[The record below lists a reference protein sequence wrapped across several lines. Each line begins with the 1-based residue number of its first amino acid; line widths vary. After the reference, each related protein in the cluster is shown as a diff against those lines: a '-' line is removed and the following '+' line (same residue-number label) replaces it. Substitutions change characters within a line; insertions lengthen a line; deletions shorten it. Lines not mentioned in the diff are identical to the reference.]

1 MNNSLP
7 VEVLEAEVD
16 CLRKEYKL
24 ALDEIKKLNERI
36 MFLEGKIR
44 HQEGDEDDKHIY
56 PQKRT
61 KRTQRGK
68 FKTS

>member
-7 VEVLEAEVD
+7 VEVLEAEVE

-24 ALDEIKKLNERI
+24 ALREIECLKEKI
-36 MFLEGKIR
+36 SILEGKR
-44 HQEGDEDDKHIY
+44 DDEYICT
-56 PQKRT
+56 QKGN

-68 FKTS
+68 FTASKK